1 MVDARNGRISVR
13 IRALTEGCIR
23 EFFYVAEGRELHA
36 EYFAA
41 EAGAPLL
48 IDIHGGGFCFG
59 RAAETQLACFEA
71 AVGEIV
77 TFLKIK

>member
-1 MVDARNGRISVR
+1 M
-13 IRALTEGCIR
+13 R
-23 EFFYVAEGRELHA
+23 EFIYVAEGRELHA
-36 EYFAA
+36 ECFAG

-71 AVGEIV
+71 AVKEIEA
-77 TFLKIK
+77 FLKSNDGGRI